1 MQHATLLSLCVQ
13 LQVQLQPSFVGVQQA
28 PRPTASATATWWH
41 AVRCISIDRRTF
53 NRRTYCTYV
62 AMNGSSR
69 PCLRLG
75 RGVAV
80 PARGAGRQ
88 GRCRRS
94 WASCG
99 QTTRRMHAAAPIGYS
114 VDVPPLLAR
123 SAFMFASRHDVA
135 CTALR
140 SPTFAGHWPVSHSSA
155 YACCV
160 RQRTWGSELSAEL
173 PEATCARAVL

>member
-1 MQHATLLSLCVQ
+1 M
-13 LQVQLQPSFVGVQQA
+13 QVQLQPFVGVQQA
-28 PRPTASATATWWH
+28 PRPTASARATCVVPVSQWH

-88 GRCRRS
+88 RRCRRS
-94 WASCG
+94 WASG
-99 QTTRRMHAAAPIGYS
+99 RRHGGRMHAAAAAPS